1 LLLEFGGRKA
11 WRRVLPW
18 SWVHTCKQG
27 HILGSRAHS
36 KGQGHILAWRAHL
49 LKELARLGEGRTK
62 EEKDLSER
70 GTPKA

>member
-1 LLLEFGGRKA
+1 LLLEFGGCKA

-18 SWVHTCKQG
+18 SWAHMQARA
-27 HILGSRAHS
+27 HSRIKGHS

-62 EEKDLSER
+62 ERK
-70 GTPKA
+70 T